1 MNKFWGK
8 VFFGILCQRFDWWP
22 KMLWAWYLDT
32 QYTANFKFLVL
43 SFPLIKEVLWQP
55 KFDVYTPESTKN
67 LG

>member
-1 MNKFWGK
+1 
-8 VFFGILCQRFDWWP
+8 
-22 KMLWAWYLDT
+22 MLWAWYLDT